1 MPWPPLTTKPA
12 TQAKATTEDFD
23 HPKTSFK
30 VSCSS
35 SRSSSCLKDGGQE
48 TGADNAPQRNNDA
61 EKGEKCLSVCLSIY
75 TWFHYIM
82 SLFISIYWTWVTAE
96 TTTPGIYLFN
106 CNIIVKSHTTSE
118 VGQWMTP
125 HPHLDHNHLI
135 IQFKTPDYLR
145 PYLNLCSSS
154 DSDNVSASSGFP
166 LGLTPN

>member
-1 MPWPPLTTKPA
+1 M
-12 TQAKATTEDFD
+12 
-23 HPKTSFK
+23 
-30 VSCSS
+30 
-35 SRSSSCLKDGGQE
+35 
-48 TGADNAPQRNNDA
+48 
-61 EKGEKCLSVCLSIY
+61 SVCLSV
-75 TWFHYIM
+75 YIHVIP
-82 SLFISIYWTWVTAE
+82 LHHVFIHLQLLDMGNSGNNDARH
-96 TTTPGIYLFN
+96 LFN